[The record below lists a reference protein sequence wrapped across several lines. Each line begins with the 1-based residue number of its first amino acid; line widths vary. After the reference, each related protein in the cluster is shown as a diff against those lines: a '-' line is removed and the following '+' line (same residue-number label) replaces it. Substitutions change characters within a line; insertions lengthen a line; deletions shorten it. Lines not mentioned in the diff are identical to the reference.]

1 MRLYTVRE
9 AAGVLRTSSNT
20 VYDLIKKGAIIPLR
34 LGRLK
39 VSEQEPERFVN
50 ENQGRDLGNPG
61 RRYD

>member
-9 AAGVLRTSSNT
+9 AAGVLRTSRNT
-20 VYDLIKKGAIIPLR
+20 VYDLIKRGAIIPLR

-39 VSEQEPERFVN
+39 VGEQEPDRFVN
-50 ENQGRDLGNPG
+50 KNQGRDLDNPG